1 MEWSVSDDVDDD
13 VMALPGPAI
22 VGPLLF
28 LQGEILFSKKILQ
41 KLHRH
46 DTHTADREELFFVI
60 ATRSLRR
67 RMPASPRGVRIR
79 AGMSKS
85 VNEAE
90 SSTSMCSLYSS
101 YLSNEESIVG
111 VCIIMRKVKKRGEP
125 PPRQVKP
132 IKPRRN

>member
-46 DTHTADREELFFVI
+46 DTHTADREELFFRHCHKVSES
-60 ATRSLRR
+60 AYARV
-67 RMPASPRGVRIR
+67 AEGYQNAPR
-79 AGMSKS
+79 
-85 VNEAE
+85 N
-90 SSTSMCSLYSS
+90 
-101 YLSNEESIVG
+101 
-111 VCIIMRKVKKRGEP
+111 VKIGQRCRE
-125 PPRQVKP
+125 QHFHVQLVFLVFVE
-132 IKPRRN
+132 

>member
-46 DTHTADREELFFVI
+46 DTHTADREELLPCHGHEV
-60 ATRSLRR
+60 
-67 RMPASPRGVRIR
+67 
-79 AGMSKS
+79 SKS
-85 VNEAE
+85 AYARITERYQNA
-90 SSTSMCSLYSS
+90 CR
-101 YLSNEESIVG
+101 N
-111 VCIIMRKVKKRGEP
+111 VKIGQRCREQHFHVQLVFLVLVE
-125 PPRQVKP
+125 R
-132 IKPRRN
+132 